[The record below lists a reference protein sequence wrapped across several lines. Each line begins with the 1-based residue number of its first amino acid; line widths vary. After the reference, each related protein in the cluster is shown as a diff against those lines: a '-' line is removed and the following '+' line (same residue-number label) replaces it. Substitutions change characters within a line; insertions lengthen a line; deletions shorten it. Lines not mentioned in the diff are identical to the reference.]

1 MEDSFIVGKKLH
13 LTKSGGS
20 EAGKPWTLKS
30 GGGSSL
36 GALQK
41 FTPMYTAGQATYG
54 VSRQVRHLLVN
65 YCHWLPERQQSSLVY
80 YQRTVATSSHVNPAQ
95 PHRWVRQLL
104 YGQNRHHP
112 LDDSDCS
119 TSHHWQASSRT
130 VQSVHTCHHQRTHRD
145 LLSSV
150 PSRCCSLDPVP
161 TWLVKQLKDALAPV
175 ICPLCNW
182 SLQNGNVAILHC
194 FRDINTSVVYVTAC
208 DREASFSFNKTVEIT
223 SHVLFSI
230 EGFLARTG

>member
-41 FTPMYTAGQATYG
+41 FTPMYTAGQATHG

-95 PHRWVRQLL
+95 PHA
-104 YGQNRHHP
+104 P
-112 LDDSDCS
+112 LMSSPASLRAKS
-119 TSHHWQASSRT
+119 TSSARRQRLQHQSPLTS
-130 VQSVHTCHHQRTHRD
+130 VQSHRSVSSH
-145 LLSSV
+145 LS
-150 PSRCCSLDPVP
+150 PSKNSPRPV
-161 TWLVKQLKDALAPV
+161 V
-175 ICPLCNW
+175 I
-182 SLQNGNVAILHC
+182 SA
-194 FRDINTSVVYVTAC
+194 
-208 DREASFSFNKTVEIT
+208 
-223 SHVLFSI
+223 
-230 EGFLARTG
+230 